1 MVDPNDPPDSE
12 KRENPRTSWMDS
24 DAQVTILSFN
34 SASKASGWIQDISQG
49 GFKLKTETPPTLSGC
64 FQKWDKIHFETS
76 EDFFQ
81 LKGQGRIVWTSP
93 MEYGRRQVRFPRR
106 GEQKISLRISWNI
119 PCWLIR
125 YALAATR
132 SVEAI
137 SIEPHAV
144 LRVRGQSP
152 WIPLP

>member
-12 KRENPRTSWMDS
+12 KRESPRTSWMDS
-24 DAQVTILSFN
+24 DAHVTIVSSN

-49 GFKLKTETPPTLSGC
+49 GFKLKTEIPPTLSGF

-93 MEYGRRQVRFPRR
+93 NGNMAGVKFDHLDEESRRYLF
-106 GEQKISLRISWNI
+106 GFLGIL
-119 PCWLIR
+119 
-125 YALAATR
+125 
-132 SVEAI
+132 
-137 SIEPHAV
+137 
-144 LRVRGQSP
+144 
-152 WIPLP
+152 PLG